1 MDMIKWI
8 GTEKFRIE
16 NETAV
21 AIGKFDGIHAGHQ
34 KLLNEILSCR
44 GRGLKTA
51 VFTFE
56 KSLGEFFTG
65 KGSVLTTNQEKEDYL
80 AGAGIDVL
88 VEFPVNGKT
97 TSMEPEDFIR
107 RILKEQMNAGIV
119 AAGPDCSYGYRG
131 RGDFALLEKM
141 GKELSFQTVM
151 VEKELYGGREISSTY
166 VRSEVERGNMELV
179 ERLLKRPYSICG
191 RVVHGRQ
198 LGRQLSMPTL
208 NLLPD
213 EHKLL
218 PPFGVYMSRV
228 RAGALEYDGITNI
241 GYKPTVSERK
251 IPGVE
256 TYLYDFDDDLYGEY
270 IEVSL
275 LHFERPERK
284 FASVSDLKEH
294 LKKDLDAGEK
304 YRHARGRKYE

>member
-1 MDMIKWI
+1 MVKWV
-8 GTEKFRIE
+8 GTENFRIE
-16 NETAV
+16 KKTAV

-34 KLLNEILSCR
+34 KLLGEILSYR
-44 GRGLKTA
+44 EKGLKTA

-56 KSLGEFFTG
+56 KPLSTFFTG
-65 KGSVLTTNQEKEDYL
+65 KGSVLTTNQEKEEFLTD
-80 AGAGIDVL
+80 AGIDVL
-88 VEFPVNGKT
+88 VEFPVNEKT
-97 TSMEPEDFIR
+97 VSLEPEEFIR
-107 RILKEQMNAGIV
+107 DILKERMNAGVV

-131 RGDFALLEKM
+131 RGDFALLQKM
-141 GKELSFQTVM
+141 GQELSFDTVM
-151 VEKELYGGREISSTY
+151 VEKELYEGREISSTF
-166 VRSEVERGNMELV
+166 VRSEVEKGSMELV
-179 ERLLKRPYSICG
+179 EHLLKRPYSIYG
-191 RVVHGRQ
+191 RVMHGRK

-213 EHKLL
+213 KNKLL

-228 RAGALEYDGITNI
+228 KVGTQEFDGITNI
-241 GYKPTVSERK
+241 GFKPTVTDQR

-256 TYLYDFDDDLYGEY
+256 TYLYDFDDDLYGEN

-284 FASVSDLKEH
+284 FASVSELKEH

-304 YRHARGRKYE
+304 YRRVRGRKYE